1 MLATLVTR
9 ISRGVCDLFDLNLAG
24 IVTRLATM
32 SLPVGECAD
41 PPQ

>member
-1 MLATLVTR
+1 MLVTVVTR
-9 ISRGVCDLFDLNLAG
+9 TSRGVCDLFDLNLAG

-32 SLPVGECAD
+32 SLPVLERAD